1 MYIVDQNRHSMLFK
15 VTRLP
20 GHTHSTRIAQGHPQ
34 TLALAPALA
43 LLNDLHDIVAAREKS
58 LGEEA
63 NDDVLEARPSHSQ
76 RTSSSGG
83 SADTHPIAFP
93 RSCRQLG
100 LTDPRTVAT
109 YRHVHWAFRWAFS
122 WLSSR
127 ALVGLSVGLW
137 SWVSGWLFGL
147 GFSVG
152 LAVVARGVWGVPPH
166 LKALDSHAQDSDHP

>member
-1 MYIVDQNRHSMLFK
+1 MYVVDQNRHSMLFK

-127 ALVGLSVGLW
+127 ALGWAFRGAVELGFWLVVWVGLFRWACRCSQV
-137 SWVSGWLFGL
+137 
-147 GFSVG
+147 
-152 LAVVARGVWGVPPH
+152 PH

>member
-1 MYIVDQNRHSMLFK
+1 MYYVCGRSKRITFRIHDAMVLYIVDQNRHSMLFK

-76 RTSSSGG
+76 RTSSWGG

-93 RSCRQLG
+93 RSCRHIG
-100 LTDPRTVAT
+100 LTDEETVAT
-109 YRHVHWAFRWAFS
+109 YRDCQTP
-122 WLSSR
+122 
-127 ALVGLSVGLW
+127 GLCAHAIQNTLRRYI
-137 SWVSGWLFGL
+137 
-147 GFSVG
+147 
-152 LAVVARGVWGVPPH
+152 VA
-166 LKALDSHAQDSDHP
+166 A